1 MKAKLTCCMIG
12 MLIVFL
18 PCFSSA
24 AEMQIINPPA
34 HLAIA
39 ANPDSD
45 IVINKESFEPQKA
58 FANQSFEFGMM
69 YHYFDYKEDVS
80 PGKSKETGWLPGIF
94 LGWNYNKKNDVY
106 SKVFFE
112 FSYGD
117 TKYEGTDQTGTIP
130 VTFDNDNKQVLFRGE
145 WNIGYNF
152 AVTKN
157 ISLRPYVGYGYRNW
171 SRGETTLRSNGITSL
186 KERYYWHYLPV
197 GLSAEY
203 NVGDKFFIEPN
214 VGMRWMFFGEMR
226 AYFSEVD
233 PGYNDPEFKLGN
245 TVGWYAEIPM
255 RYKFSQYWSVV
266 VKPWYEYSTIGKSDT
281 VARTYHG
288 IVDSYYYEPDSTTHQ
303 YGVNVGL
310 VVSY

>member
-1 MKAKLTCCMIG
+1 M
-12 MLIVFL
+12 
-18 PCFSSA
+18 
-24 AEMQIINPPA
+24 
-34 HLAIA
+34 
-39 ANPDSD
+39 
-45 IVINKESFEPQKA
+45 
-58 FANQSFEFGMM
+58 
-69 YHYFDYKEDVS
+69 
-80 PGKSKETGWLPGIF
+80 
-94 LGWNYNKKNDVY
+94 
-106 SKVFFE
+106 
-112 FSYGD
+112 
-117 TKYEGTDQTGTIP
+117 
-130 VTFDNDNKQVLFRGE
+130 
-145 WNIGYNF
+145 NIGYNF

-171 SRGETTLRSNGITSL
+171 SRGETTLRSNGIYSL
-186 KERYYWHYLPV
+186 KERYYWHYLPA

-233 PGYNDPEFKLGN
+233 SGYNNPEFKLGN
-245 TVGWYAEIPM
+245 TVGWYADIPI

-303 YGVNVGL
+303 YGVNVGFVL
-310 VVSY
+310 SY